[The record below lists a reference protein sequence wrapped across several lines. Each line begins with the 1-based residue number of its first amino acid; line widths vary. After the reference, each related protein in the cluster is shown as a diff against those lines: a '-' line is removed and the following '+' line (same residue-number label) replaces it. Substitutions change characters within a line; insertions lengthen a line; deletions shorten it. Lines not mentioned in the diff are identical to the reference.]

1 MSIPVRNIYYL
12 LCYAWSHVQEL
23 ERIDAGGEQ
32 FDQMADM
39 LGHVLAGAVAGLL
52 KSGLDRDYV
61 EQEAAIPGIRGKLDL
76 PQTIRRQLTLNGRTY
91 CQFDE
96 FDHDILQNQIIKSTI
111 TTLLTIRRLH
121 PEVRAELRGVM
132 HHMRGVTNVRVQRRD
147 FARVRIHRNNKGY
160 DFVLRLCQLVHE
172 SLLVESS
179 DGSAVFYDFR
189 EDDAKMAKLFEDFLF
204 NFFLREQSAYSVNR
218 PHINWYGAT
227 GSPRD
232 LERLPIMR
240 TDIVLRRR
248 GAVLVIDAK
257 YYKRAL
263 TTQFHR
269 EKVRAGHLYQ
279 IFAYLENLRPTVSE
293 QIEGMLLYPVV
304 GESFI
309 YDYRLHG
316 HRIRVATIDLD
327 QDWPQI
333 RDDLLRLVA

>member
-1 MSIPVRNIYYL
+1 MSIPVKNIYYL
-12 LCYAWSHVQEL
+12 LCYAWNHVQEL

-32 FDQMADM
+32 FNRLADM

-61 EQEAAIPGIRGKLDL
+61 EQKTAIPGIRGKLEL
-76 PQTIRRQLTLNGRTY
+76 PHTIRRQLTMNGRTY
-91 CQFDE
+91 CRFDE
-96 FDHDILQNQIIKSTI
+96 FNHDTLQNQIIKSTI
-111 TTLLTIRRLH
+111 AAFLTLRRLH
-121 PEVRAELRGVM
+121 TDVRAELRGVM
-132 HHMRGVTNVRVQRRD
+132 LHMRDVTDIRVQRRD
-147 FARVRIHRNNKGY
+147 FARVRIHRNNRGY

-172 SLLVESS
+172 SLLVESA
-179 DGSAVFYDFR
+179 DGVVAFYDFR
-189 EDDAKMAKLFEDFLF
+189 DDEARMGKLFEDFLF
-204 NFFLREQSAYSVNR
+204 NFFRREQRACRVDR
-218 PHINWYGAT
+218 PHINWYEAT

-248 GAVLVIDAK
+248 GAVLIIDAK
-257 YYKRAL
+257 YYKQAL

-269 EKVRAGHLYQ
+269 EKVRAAHLYQ

-304 GESFI
+304 SESFM

-316 HRIRVATIDLD
+316 HRIRVAAINLD